1 MHLVS
6 RIRQTRRTPLLQV
19 AKTSAAVVVAWFASV
34 ALLQQPLPIFAAIAA
49 LLVVL
54 PSVNQSLVRGLERSV
69 GVVAGVLIAFAA
81 GQLFGA
87 STWIVLSIVV
97 VSLLV
102 SWALR
107 LTPSSANQV
116 PISAMLVLAIGA
128 QTPDYALDRVLETVI
143 GAVVALAINALV
155 VPPVLLAPA
164 HLAVGR
170 LTRDL
175 AAVLD
180 ELGAVL
186 STPSDRER
194 LGAVL
199 VQARG
204 LRDLQAK
211 AAAAV
216 AAGEESLMLNPRASR
231 QRTVLEADAA
241 LLVRLT
247 ALVHRAVGMTRSV
260 HDNYDVELVDD
271 PAVGQIAEELH
282 RAAHDLRLRGRKAE
296 AGSAPASS
304 GPSPDERRL
313 HGQSPLGGER
323 APFDAGGADADTG
336 HDAWPEAPALT
347 APVRVLRP
355 DPEHWVLIG
364 SLLEDIR
371 RVREEIIDE

>member
-1 MHLVS
+1 
-6 RIRQTRRTPLLQV
+6 
-19 AKTSAAVVVAWFASV
+19 
-34 ALLQQPLPIFAAIAA
+34 
-49 LLVVL
+49 
-54 PSVNQSLVRGLERSV
+54 
-69 GVVAGVLIAFAA
+69 
-81 GQLFGA
+81 
-87 STWIVLSIVV
+87 
-97 VSLLV
+97 
-102 SWALR
+102 
-107 LTPSSANQV
+107 
-116 PISAMLVLAIGA
+116 
-128 QTPDYALDRVLETVI
+128 
-143 GAVVALAINALV
+143 
-155 VPPVLLAPA
+155 
-164 HLAVGR
+164 
-170 LTRDL
+170 
-175 AAVLD
+175 
-180 ELGAVL
+180 VL
-186 STPSDRER
+186 STPSDRDR

-282 RAAHDLRLRGRKAE
+282 RAAHDLRLRGREAE

-313 HGQSPLGGER
+313 HGQPPLGGER
-323 APFDAGGADADTG
+323 PPLDAGDADTS